1 MSAQLNIEPLSNA
14 IQRLDEGLH
23 RYLQNKDD
31 IQIRDGLVQRF
42 EFTYEL
48 THKTLKRFM
57 ALTGANPED
66 IAQMAFSD
74 LIRTGNA
81 QGLLSKDWADWKG
94 FREMR
99 GSTSHAYDE
108 RIALKV
114 VAEIPAFL
122 SEAKFF
128 LQQLQS
134 RLI

>member
-1 MSAQLNIEPLSNA
+1 
-14 IQRLDEGLH
+14 
-23 RYLQNKDD
+23 
-31 IQIRDGLVQRF
+31 
-42 EFTYEL
+42 
-48 THKTLKRFM
+48 
-57 ALTGANPED
+57 
-66 IAQMAFSD
+66 MAFSD

-81 QGLLSKDWADWKG
+81 QGLLSKEWADWKG

-122 SEAKFF
+122 IEAKFF

-134 RLI
+134 RLK

>member
-1 MSAQLNIEPLSNA
+1 MSAQLNTESLSNA
-14 IQRLDEGLH
+14 VHRLDEGLQ
-23 RYLQNKDD
+23 RYLQNTDD

-48 THKTLKRFM
+48 THKTLKRFL
-57 ALTGANPED
+57 AITTSNPEA

-81 QGLLSKDWADWKG
+81 QGLLSKDWGDWKG